1 MANPIKVVRAIEKKA
16 RKEFGMSKGTTAGK
30 AKVNKKVQKL
40 DTIAEG
46 RTGGNLGYVYKKG
59 KMIEVFGNH
68 SPIKVKPRNIGKLT
82 KQMAPSNKKEIKS
95 INKIIKKQGKAIKPN
110 VMGNPRSAPKVPT
123 KKRGN

>member
-1 MANPIKVVRAIEKKA
+1 MANPMKIVKAVKKV
-16 RKEFGMSKGTTAGK
+16 TAGK

-82 KQMAPSNKKEIKS
+82 KQMAPSKKKETKS

-110 VMGNPRSAPKVPT
+110 VMGNPKSAPKVPT